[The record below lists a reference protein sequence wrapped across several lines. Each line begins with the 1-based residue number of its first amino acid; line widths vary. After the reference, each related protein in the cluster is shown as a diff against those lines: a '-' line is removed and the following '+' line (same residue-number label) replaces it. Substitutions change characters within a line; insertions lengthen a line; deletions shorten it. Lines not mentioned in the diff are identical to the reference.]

1 MGMPFDPSMLMSILQ
16 KQSGGAAPSA
26 DMSGTNKFA
35 TFPSSN
41 NSTPDAAPSAPP
53 PPAPP
58 SNSAPPPG
66 APPQSQPQQDQR
78 LQGIK
83 GYLSN
88 ILHGVGEGMKAHLGM
103 ETDSQQQQRL
113 FKQNIDQQRLSL
125 EQQNIQSEVAQ
136 RAAQVKQMQS
146 AVTLPN
152 GMQVP
157 FALAKPY
164 IDAWGKQQ
172 AAATGKRYM
181 IVPNVGMLD
190 TQPEGGGAPKLVPGS
205 TSTGVTV
212 TAEIAQQYNMP
223 QQLVGHTLP
232 LGQFAQMER
241 GGAAWAGN
249 VSNTTE
255 TRELADGSIVQIPK
269 TTTNQ
274 KVAPS
279 LSTVAPTGQPQIPG
293 QPSAPMPKAPVNLST
308 RGGVKTLIGPDGQ
321 PLQGKSAADTV
332 YATDPKTGQTIFT
345 NRSDASAQGLINLQ
359 KVGTAQS
366 GKDKMLVSNVADIQ
380 RKIGD
385 YQDTFND
392 SLTSDDKVGL
402 AYVMD
407 HTPVGQIHGLGQAPL
422 SGMANNALRAAG
434 MNSLSDTALHRLVL
448 YKQAQESL
456 TAMQQAKTGTSRAS
470 DKTLELHI
478 DQLPLPGVDKDIAD
492 YTLGQFQPNIDY
504 AAQSLPVFPGNIHT
518 QQSVKAEQTSRRNQA
533 AAIAANQAKGA
544 NIPARPSNVPGN
556 FIYKANGQK
565 GAGWYRP

>member
-41 NSTPDAAPSAPP
+41 NSTPDAPQPQM
-53 PPAPP
+53 PAPP
-58 SNSAPPPG
+58 Q
-66 APPQSQPQQDQR
+66 PQAAMPQPQQATAQPQQDQR

-223 QQLVGHTLP
+223 QQLVGHTIP

-279 LSTVAPTGQPQIPG
+279 SSTVAPTGQPQIPG

-308 RGGVKTLIGPDGQ
+308 RGGVKTLVGPDGQ
-321 PLQGKSAADTV
+321 PLQGKSAVDTV
-332 YATDPKTGQTIFT
+332 YATDPKTGQQIFT
-345 NRSDASAQGLINLQ
+345 DRATASAQGLQTPMKVTAVQVRKDQALSNRLADVQ
-359 KVGTAQS
+359 RKVGDYAETFSQPIDDQDKQAIAYLMHNPLPDGIAHMGAIPLAGFANQTLKARGMQALSDS
-366 GKDKMLVSNVADIQ
+366 GMRRFIQ
-380 RKIGD
+380 FNQARESLSG
-385 YQDTFND
+385 YQQI
-392 SLTSDDKVGL
+392 LTNSSRSSDKVLELQLEQLPPPL
-402 AYVMD
+402 ADQQFADMATGEFQKNID
-407 HTPVGQIHGLGQAPL
+407 LAGQHTPI
-422 SGMANNALRAAG
+422 
-434 MNSLSDTALHRLVL
+434 
-448 YKQAQESL
+448 
-456 TAMQQAKTGTSRAS
+456 
-470 DKTLELHI
+470 
-478 DQLPLPGVDKDIAD
+478 
-492 YTLGQFQPNIDY
+492 
-504 AAQSLPVFPGNIHT
+504 FPGSAET
-518 QQSVKAEQTSRRNQA
+518 QQSIKAEQTSRRNQA

-556 FIYKANGQK
+556 FIYKANGPK